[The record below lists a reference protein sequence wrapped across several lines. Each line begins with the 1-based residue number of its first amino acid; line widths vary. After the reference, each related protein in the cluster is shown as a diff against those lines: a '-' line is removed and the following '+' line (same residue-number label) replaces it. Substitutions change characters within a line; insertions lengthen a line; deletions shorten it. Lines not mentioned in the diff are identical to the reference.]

1 MQFEFDKEIPLSST
15 ARRRLRQFVEEF
27 LDSSFN
33 PLFAHLRRSI
43 ERELDRV
50 IDSHNMQFFYLI
62 GWFLK
67 AECARRLHQKQSAM
81 NAKVRS
87 DASHESDDSFAI
99 VAAVMNQETFI
110 LMHRYMDTAYNHKA
124 WQDLNAGMKCFT
136 QIVRLTTS
144 SLNMLMFLSFLLFS
158 KWMSCPT
165 KMIKK

>member
-1 MQFEFDKEIPLSST
+1 MQYQFDKEVPVSGA
-15 ARRRLRQFVEEF
+15 ARRRLRNFVEEF

-50 IDSHNMQFFYLI
+50 MDSHSMQFFYLV

-67 AECARRLHQKQSAM
+67 AECARRTYKKQSAM
-81 NAKVRS
+81 NAKAGS
-87 DASHESDDSFAI
+87 DTPQSDDSFAI

-110 LMHRYMDTAYNHKA
+110 LMHRFMERAYTHKA

-136 QIVRLTTS
+136 QIVWLTH
-144 SLNMLMFLSFLLFS
+144 LV
-158 KWMSCPT
+158 
-165 KMIKK
+165 